1 MLYRRTQ
8 LSRGFTLI
16 EVLVAL
22 SLMALLTL
30 MSWRG
35 LDAMLRVAQVTRANS
50 AGLGALQ
57 VGLAQWAVDLDRV
70 LETPD
75 VAALDWDGRVL
86 RLVRSSPVGSAEA
99 VLVVAW
105 TQRIAA
111 GAQHWARWQ
120 SAPVSQ
126 RSDLLNAWQQ
136 AAIWART
143 EGDMQTDWDR
153 THASASGASAVAVMP
168 LGGWQLAYHAGG
180 EWVAS
185 NTLVGSGVGRRALQ
199 ANAVV
204 VNLSDTPE
212 GLRLL
217 LELPSGGPLQ
227 GRLSSDW
234 FNPASV
240 VVR

>member
-1 MLYRRTQ
+1 MFVNPLQR
-8 LSRGFTLI
+8 SRGFTLI

-22 SLMALLTL
+22 SLMALLSL

-35 LDAMLRVAQVTRANS
+35 LDAMLRVAQVTRTNS
-50 AGLGALQ
+50 IGLGGLQ
-57 VGLAQWAVDLDRV
+57 VGLAQWAVDLDRLV
-70 LETPD
+70 ETPD

-86 RLVRSSPVGSAEA
+86 RVVRSSPVGSVEA
-99 VLVVAW
+99 LLVVAW
-105 TQRIAA
+105 TQRLVA
-111 GAQHWARWQ
+111 GSQQWVRWQ

-126 RSDLLNAWQQ
+126 RNDLVNAWQQ

-143 EGDMQTDWDR
+143 DESMEGTM
-153 THASASGASAVAVMP
+153 GGSAVAVTP
-168 LGGWQLAYHAGG
+168 LSSWQLAYHTGG

-185 NTLVGSGVGRRALQ
+185 NTLVGSGGGRRALQ

-204 VNLSDTPE
+204 ANISDTPE

-234 FNPASV
+234 FNTASEV
-240 VVR
+240 AR

>member
-1 MLYRRTQ
+1 MFFKPTQ
-8 LSRGFTLI
+8 RSRGFTLI

-50 AGLGALQ
+50 IGLGGLQ

-70 LETPD
+70 VETPD

-86 RLVRSSPVGSAEA
+86 RVVRSSPVGSAEA
-99 VLVVAW
+99 LLVVAW
-105 TQRIAA
+105 TQRFVA
-111 GAQHWARWQ
+111 GAQQWVRWQ
-120 SAPVSQ
+120 SAPLSQ
-126 RSDLLNAWQQ
+126 RNELINAWQQ
-136 AAIWART
+136 AAIWARAD
-143 EGDMQTDWDR
+143 GDMGDM
-153 THASASGASAVAVMP
+153 GGSAVAVMP
-168 LGGWQLAYHAGG
+168 LTGWQLAYHTGG

-185 NTLVGSGVGRRALQ
+185 NTLVGAGGGRRGLQ

-204 VNLSDTPE
+204 ATISDTPE

-217 LELPSGGPLQ
+217 LDLPSGGPLQ

-234 FNPASV
+234 FNPSFE

>member
-1 MLYRRTQ
+1 MWCKPTQ
-8 LSRGFTLI
+8 PSRGFTLV

-22 SLMALLTL
+22 GLMALLTL

-35 LDAMLRVAQVTRANS
+35 LDAMLRVAQVTRAN
-50 AGLGALQ
+50 GTDLGALQ

-99 VLVVAW
+99 LLVVAW
-105 TQRIAA
+105 TPRMVA
-111 GAQHWARWQ
+111 GAQHWTRWQ

-143 EGDMQTDWDR
+143 EGDMPTDFGR
-153 THASASGASAVAVMP
+153 TNGSEGGASAVAVMP
-168 LGGWQLAYHAGG
+168 LGSWQLAYHAGG

-185 NTLVGSGVGRRALQ
+185 NTLVGSGGGRRAPQ

-204 VNLSDTPE
+204 ANLNDTPE

-227 GRLSSDW
+227 GRLSIDW

-240 VVR
+240 LAR

>member
-1 MLYRRTQ
+1 MGYQPTPRR
-8 LSRGFTLI
+8 RGFTLV

-35 LDAMLRVAQVTRANS
+35 LDAMLRVAQVTRTNS

-70 LETPD
+70 RETPD

-99 VLVVAW
+99 LLVVAW
-105 TQRIAA
+105 TQRLAA
-111 GAQHWARWQ
+111 GTQHWVRWQ

-126 RSDLLNAWQQ
+126 RSDLLSAWQQ

-143 EGDMQTDWDR
+143 EGDMQTDSGR
-153 THASASGASAVAVMP
+153 QNGTAGGASAVAVIP
-168 LGGWQLAYHAGG
+168 LSSWQLAYHAGA

-185 NTLVGSGVGRRALQ
+185 NTLVGSGGGRRVLQ
-199 ANAVV
+199 AHAVV
-204 VNLSDTPE
+204 ANLSDTPE

-234 FNPASV
+234 VNPASV
-240 VVR
+240 VTR

>member
-1 MLYRRTQ
+1 MMSQRTPC
-8 LSRGFTLI
+8 SRGFTLI

-22 SLMALLTL
+22 SLMALLSL

-35 LDAMLRVAQVTRANS
+35 LDAMLRVAQATRANS
-50 AGLGALQ
+50 AGLGGLQ

-86 RLVRSSPVGSAEA
+86 RLVRNSPVGSAEA

-105 TQRIAA
+105 TQRLAA
-111 GAQHWARWQ
+111 GAQHWVRWQ

-143 EGDMQTDWDR
+143 EGDMQTDLGRENDTAR
-153 THASASGASAVAVMP
+153 GASAVVVMP
-168 LGGWQLAYHAGG
+168 LGSWQLAYHAGG

-185 NTLVGSGVGRRALQ
+185 NTLVGSGGGRRALQ
-199 ANAVV
+199 ANGVV
-204 VNLSDTPE
+204 ANLSGTPD

-234 FNPASV
+234 FNPASAV
-240 VVR
+240 SR